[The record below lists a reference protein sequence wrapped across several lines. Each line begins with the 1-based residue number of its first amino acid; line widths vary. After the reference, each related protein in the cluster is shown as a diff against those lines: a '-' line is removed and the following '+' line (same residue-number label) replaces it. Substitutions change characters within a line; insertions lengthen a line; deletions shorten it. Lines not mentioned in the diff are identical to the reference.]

1 MFIEN
6 CICGGGAEIKTYKD
20 EYLIGCSDCSAG
32 CMPASMDIQ
41 ALIVAWNTMQLKLQI
56 RAEEIRVIEFLSYDD
71 YRCLDSVENFS
82 QKCID
87 NLLASQ
93 KISIKYRND
102 NENIIK
108 LYKLM

>member
-1 MFIEN
+1 
-6 CICGGGAEIKTYKD
+6 
-20 EYLIGCSDCSAG
+20 
-32 CMPASMDIQ
+32 MPASKDIQ
-41 ALIVAWNTMQLKLQI
+41 ALIVAWNTIQLKLQTH
-56 RAEEIRVIEFLSYDD
+56 AEEIRVIEFLSYDN
-71 YRCLDSVENFS
+71 YQCLDSVENFS